1 LKAGSQQVCEPIHAD
16 QIQLEMVKLDIEKIY
31 PETVVIV
38 MDKNLSFSDEG
49 SENKSE
55 LIKAKKHSKKS
66 KHHD

>member
-1 LKAGSQQVCEPIHAD
+1 MKAGSQQVCEPIHAD